1 MSPSTPPPTEA
12 TEATP
17 QKHGTP
23 IATVSPA
30 STLDGAPTGPP
41 PREGGPAPSEHQDL
55 LTTHRKALRINLDA
69 SKYGTFAEIGAGQE
83 VARVF
88 FQAGGASGT
97 VAKTISAYDMTF
109 SDAIYGKAPR
119 YVSQERLLLMLDHEF
134 DLLHERLAESRG
146 AQTQFFV
153 FADTVSARNFAGT
166 NEQHG
171 WMGVRFQPAPCS
183 APSDIVLHV
192 RMLDKDAILQQEA
205 LGIVGT
211 NLVYAA
217 FYYRSEPQKFIA
229 SLLDHLNPKRIEID
243 MLEFR
248 GPEFAHIDNRLT
260 SLLLVHYGLTNA
272 VMFGPDGSVL
282 QPSEVLRKKAIL
294 VERGSFRPVTHVNVD
309 MLHCAA
315 AKFFQ
320 EPRVKDRDVVILT
333 EITVLNL
340 LADGEFDSA
349 DFLSRVDLLG
359 AIGFTVLISNYSEF
373 YRLTAYFR
381 RYTKEMI
388 GMVMGITNLLEI
400 FNEKYYDQLEGGIL
414 ESLGRL
420 FRHSV
425 KLYVYPMLREPYEKY
440 IATGQTVEPLT
451 SHEEPETRAHKAA
464 SPRILP
470 NARASE
476 HARQMNNRS
485 TTVTAQN
492 IQIAPHLRNLY
503 THLYENHAIECLTG
517 YKPDILHIFSREV
530 LRRIQAQDPSWESLV
545 PHSVAAVIKKRQLF
559 HYQAP
564 QEPDAFPKT

>member
-1 MSPSTPPPTEA
+1 MSRPTPAPASPPPSPS
-12 TEATP
+12 
-17 QKHGTP
+17 
-23 IATVSPA
+23 
-30 STLDGAPTGPP
+30 LDNND
-41 PREGGPAPSEHQDL
+41 HQDL

-69 SKYGTFAEIGAGQE
+69 TKYGTFAEIGAGQE

-134 DLLHERLAESRG
+134 ELLRERLAESRG
-146 AQTQFFV
+146 RQTQFFV

-171 WMGVRFQPAPCS
+171 WMGVRFQPEPC
-183 APSDIVLHV
+183 AEPSEIVLHV
-192 RMLDKDAILQQEA
+192 RMSDKENILQQEA

-217 FYYRSEPQKFIA
+217 FYYRHDPQRFIA
-229 SLLDHLNPKRIEID
+229 SLLDHLSPTRIEID

-272 VMFGPDGSVL
+272 VMFGPGGSVL
-282 QPSEVLRKKAIL
+282 QPSEVLHKKAIL

-309 MLHCAA
+309 MLQCAA
-315 AKFFQ
+315 EMFQ
-320 EPRVKDRDVVILT
+320 KEPLVNGREVVVLM

-340 LADGEFDSA
+340 LASGEFDSA

-388 GMVMGITNLLEI
+388 GMAMGITNLLEI
-400 FNEKYYDQLEGGIL
+400 FNEKYYDNLEGGIL

-425 KLYVYPMLREPYEKY
+425 KLYVYPMLREPYQRY
-440 IATGQTVEPLT
+440 ITTGQTSEPLDSAPT
-451 SHEEPETRAHKAA
+451 LAA
-464 SPRILP
+464 DALI
-470 NARASE
+470 
-476 HARQMNNRS
+476 
-485 TTVTAQN
+485 TAQN
-492 IQIAPHLRNLY
+492 IQVAPHLRNLY
-503 THLYENHAIECLTG
+503 AHLYENRYLECLTG
-517 YKPDILHIFSREV
+517 YNPDILHIFSREV
-530 LRRIQAQDPSWESLV
+530 LRRIQDQDPTWETLV
-545 PHSVAAVIKKRQLF
+545 PDSVAAVIKQRQLF

-564 QEPDAFPKT
+564 QTT

>member
-1 MSPSTPPPTEA
+1 MRMRLKSQIGLSNEHLRACHSTPIVAPNMSRLESPEQVDAPIVNVGTPANVPPMEKSPSP
-12 TEATP
+12 
-17 QKHGTP
+17 
-23 IATVSPA
+23 
-30 STLDGAPTGPP
+30 
-41 PREGGPAPSEHQDL
+41 EHQDL

-69 SKYGTFAEIGAGQE
+69 TRYGTFAEIGAGQE

-134 DLLHERLAESRG
+134 ELLRERLAGARG
-146 AQTQFFV
+146 TQTQFFV

-171 WMGVRFQPAPCS
+171 WMGVRFQPAPC
-183 APSDIVLHV
+183 AEPSEIVLHV
-192 RMLDKDAILQQEA
+192 RMSDKEAILQQEA

-217 FYYRSEPQKFIA
+217 FYYRHDPQRFIA
-229 SLLDHLNPKRIEID
+229 SLLDHLSPARIEID

-248 GPEFAHIDNRLT
+248 GPEFAHLDNRLT

-272 VMFGPDGSVL
+272 VMFGPSGSVL

-315 AKFFQ
+315 AKFIQ
-320 EPRVKDRDVVILT
+320 EPLVKDRDFVVLT
-333 EITVLNL
+333 EITVHNL
-340 LADGEFDSA
+340 LADGQFDSA

-388 GMVMGITNLLEI
+388 GMAMGITNLVEI
-400 FNEKYYDQLEGGIL
+400 FNEKYYDNLEGGIL

-420 FRHSV
+420 FLHSV
-425 KLYVYPMLREPYEKY
+425 KLYVYPMLREPYERY
-440 IATGQTVEPLT
+440 YATAQTGEPL
-451 SHEEPETRAHKAA
+451 SSDEESSAEAQP
-464 SPRILP
+464 
-470 NARASE
+470 ARVRQVNSSE
-476 HARQMNNRS
+476 
-485 TTVTAQN
+485 TVTAQN
-492 IQIAPHLRNLY
+492 IQVAPHLRNLY
-503 THLYENHAIECLTG
+503 AHLYENRYLECLTG
-517 YKPDILHIFSREV
+517 YNPDILHIFSREV
-530 LRRIQAQDPSWESLV
+530 LRRIQDKDPTWETLV
-545 PHSVAAVIKKRQLF
+545 PASVATVIKQRQLF

-564 QEPDAFPKT
+564 Q